1 MIYKLILALRDR
13 RYRGGRHSQK
23 ADVPTVCIGN
33 ITVGGTGKTPHT
45 ELAVRRLQEVGGYK
59 SIAILSRGYKRRSK
73 GFQQV
78 LATSTADFCG
88 DEPLLLKRRLP
99 EVTVAVDKDRLE
111 GCAILA
117 DPLKAQALKHCADP
131 DFPGAE
137 AIVLDDAYQYRR
149 LKADLS
155 VVLTDYSRP
164 VTRDS
169 LLPAGRLR
177 DLKRRLYDADII
189 IVTKCPYELDDA
201 EKQECARILGFE
213 SFDPGTCIATRRG
226 TGIPLL
232 FSGISHEAP
241 LPVFPEADT
250 RYIYSH
256 KLLLM
261 TGIADDTPLR
271 NHLSATYMITG
282 HLRYPDHHRF
292 TKADIRAVQAH
303 LRHNPTSAVFTTEKD
318 AQRLRDLKSIPPNIR
333 ERLFYVPITA
343 VFQSSREADLF
354 DQYLHKI

>member
-13 RYRGGRHSQK
+13 RYRSGRHSQK
-23 ADVPTVCIGN
+23 AEVPTVCIGN

-45 ELAVRRLQEVGGYK
+45 ELTVRRLQEVGAYK

-78 LATSTADFCG
+78 LPDSAADFCG

-111 GCAILA
+111 GCSILA
-117 DPLKAQALKHCADP
+117 DPQKAGSLKHCASP
-131 DFPGAE
+131 DFPRAE

-149 LKADLS
+149 LKADLC

-177 DLKRRLYDADII
+177 DLKRRLYDAGII

-201 EKQECARILGFE
+201 EKQECAGILGFE
-213 SFDPGTCIATRRG
+213 SFDPQTCIATRRG
-226 TGIPLL
+226 AGIPLL
-232 FSGISHEAP
+232 FTGIRHDAP
-241 LPVFPEADT
+241 QPVFPDADT
-250 RYIYSH
+250 RYTYSH
-256 KLLLM
+256 KLLLL

-271 NHLSATYMITG
+271 NHLSASYMITG
-282 HLRYPDHHRF
+282 HMKFPDHHRF
-292 TKADIRAVQAH
+292 TRADIRAVQAH
-303 LRHNPTSAVFTTEKD
+303 LRHNPTSAIFTTEKD
-318 AQRLRDLKSIPPNIR
+318 AQRLRDLKNIPQNIR
-333 ERLFYVPITA
+333 ERLFYIPITA
-343 VFQSSREADLF
+343 VFQSSRESDIF